1 MHAVYEG
8 QKGAEK
14 GKCEHTGKGS
24 VGLGFTGQ
32 GEESDFILRAKGNHW
47 WV

>member
-14 GKCEHTGKGS
+14 GKCEHTGKGW
-24 VGLGFTGQ
+24 VGLGLTGQ
-32 GEESDFILRAKGNHW
+32 GQESDFILRAKGSHW